1 MRPINVDKLT
11 DEQLEAAVQKIAN
24 KINEEVDA
32 TCEKVNKL
40 LSRYGMSC
48 KMQIVIERSS
58 TTNKADEH
66 DKIEQDN
73 V

>member
-32 TCEKVNKL
+32 TCDKVNKL
-40 LSRYGMSC
+40 LSRYGMTC
-48 KMQIVIERSS
+48 KMQIVIERSEA
-58 TTNKADEH
+58 TNKADER